1 MREFAIR
8 THRSGWLRRVES
20 GTLVSALLLL
30 PAACG
35 GGEREA
41 ESVGTGTAD
50 TTSLAQLPVATS
62 GGGGAPAEAQL
73 VALGDSIY
81 HGQVAGGIC
90 YTCHGPDAKGT
101 ALAPDLTDQQWLNG
115 DGNLEFITNV
125 VRNGVQ
131 QPKQFPSPMPAFGG
145 TLNDQQ
151 VRAVAAYVYSLSN
164 AS

>member
-1 MREFAIR
+1 MREFTTRAYV
-8 THRSGWLRRVES
+8 SGQLGRVGS
-20 GTLVSALLLL
+20 WALLGALL
-30 PAACG
+30 VLVAGCG
-35 GGEREA
+35 GGEREVENA
-41 ESVGTGTAD
+41 GTGRAD
-50 TTSLAQLPVATS
+50 TTAPVQLPAATPGPGS
-62 GGGGAPAEAQL
+62 PTEAQF

-81 HGQVAGGIC
+81 HGQAAGGIC
-90 YTCHGPDAKGT
+90 YTCHGPDANGT

-131 QPKQFPSPMPAFGG
+131 QPKQFPGPMPAFGG

-164 AS
+164 AP